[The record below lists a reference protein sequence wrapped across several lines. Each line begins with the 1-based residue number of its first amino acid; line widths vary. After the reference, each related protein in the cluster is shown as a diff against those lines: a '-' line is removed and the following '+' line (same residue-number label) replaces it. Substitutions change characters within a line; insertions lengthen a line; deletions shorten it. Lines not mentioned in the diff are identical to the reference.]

1 MGTPVRVVVALV
13 VLALVGGGV
22 WQLRSATMSTH
33 VDVDPDSRLAVAI
46 DAESHM
52 SETGQSLQEMVTAK
66 VAMCRLEVRAAD
78 PVGPPEAGAD
88 GRFRFVL
95 QPSLDDT
102 DRVQFRGCLED
113 WNVDHLLLDVVEMR
127 DVAA

>member
-1 MGTPVRVVVALV
+1 MTPARAVVALV
-13 VLALVGGGV
+13 VVALLGAGV

-33 VDVDPDSRLAVAI
+33 VTVDPDSRLAVTLE
-46 DAESHM
+46 AESHM
-52 SETGQSLQEMVTAK
+52 SETGQSLREMVTAK
-66 VAMCRLEVRAAD
+66 VGMCRLEVRAAD
-78 PVGPPEAGAD
+78 PVGPPEAGPD
-88 GRFRFVL
+88 GRFRFAL
-95 QPSLDDT
+95 QPTLDDT

>member
-1 MGTPVRVVVALV
+1 MGTPLRIVITLAVLV
-13 VLALVGGGV
+13 LVGGGV

-33 VDVDPDSRLAVAI
+33 VDMPPESQLAVTV
-46 DAESHM
+46 DAETRQ
-52 SETGQSLQEMVTAK
+52 SESGQSLADMVMGK
-66 VAMCRLEVRAAD
+66 VLMCRLEVVTSD
-78 PVGPPEAGAD
+78 PVGPLVPQAD

-102 DRVQFRGCLED
+102 DRIQFRGCLED

-127 DVAA
+127 DVEA